1 MINQDSLIE
10 WETVKSKSSI
20 KKNINLESTDTKWET
35 VRSRNK
41 HENNETK
48 KSQLNDIEEND
59 IFIPGYVKKE
69 IYEIINTTADTYE
82 KNKLIRAVIKK
93 YSQKNKSLIGF
104 VKKLNIFAIHTACKM
119 NNNELV
125 AAIIDSEVHEKGL
138 EYTFYTNAI
147 GSSKN
152 NNTVLL
158 EAAFFGSDKCMSYL
172 ITRNADLK
180 HINKYGEDIYKVIEQ
195 GRKYKKELF
204 PKTPEAIDSI
214 FNDCIE
220 LVKNAELKMITKET
234 KEPIELKASG
244 GAGASNSGS
253 FGERERESERE
264 SESES
269 KKESEKESESKFR
282 SDYTFETLTED
293 VYTYLEDPSKFRELV
308 TFLKS
313 DEKQTELLIKVL
325 DTDDMKDI
333 LVDYPYALKL
343 I

>member
-10 WETVKSKSSI
+10 WETVKSKNSI
-20 KKNINLESTDTKWET
+20 KKNTNLDSTDTKWET
-35 VRSRNK
+35 VRSQNK
-41 HENNETK
+41 YKNNDNI
-48 KSQLNDIEEND
+48 KSQFNNTAETE

-152 NNTVLL
+152 NNNVLL

-172 ITRNADLK
+172 ITRGADLK
-180 HINKYGEDIYKVIEQ
+180 HVNKYGENIYKVIEQ

-204 PKTPEAIDSI
+204 PKTPEAIDAI
-214 FNDCIE
+214 FDDCIE
-220 LVKNAELKMITKET
+220 LVKNAELKMITKEK
-234 KEPIELKASG
+234 KETNELKAEG
-244 GAGASNSGS
+244 GAGSSDLSSSTSLSGV
-253 FGERERESERE
+253 
-264 SESES
+264 
-269 KKESEKESESKFR
+269 ESKFR
-282 SDYTFETLTED
+282 SDYTFETLTEE
-293 VYTYLEDPSKFRELV
+293 VYESLEYPSKFKDLV

-313 DEKQTELLIKVL
+313 DEKLTELLIKVL
-325 DTDDMKDI
+325 DDEIMKDNLI
-333 LVDYPYALKL
+333 DYPYALKL

>member
-10 WETVKSKSSI
+10 WETVKSKNSI
-20 KKNINLESTDTKWET
+20 KKDTNLDSIDTKWET

-41 HENNETK
+41 HQGNETK
-48 KSQLNDIEEND
+48 KSQLTAEPE
-59 IFIPGYVKKE
+59 IFIPGYVKKK
-69 IYEIINTTADTYE
+69 IYDIINTTEDTYE

-147 GSSKN
+147 GSSRN

-172 ITRNADLK
+172 ITRSADLK
-180 HINKYGEDIYKVIEQ
+180 HVNKYGEDIYKVIEQ

-214 FNDCIE
+214 FDDCIE
-220 LVKNAELKMITKET
+220 LVKNAELKISSKEKKET
-234 KEPIELKASG
+234 NELKAEG
-244 GAGASNSGS
+244 GAGSSSSLGV
-253 FGERERESERE
+253 ET
-264 SESES
+264 
-269 KKESEKESESKFR
+269 KFR

-293 VYTYLEDPSKFRELV
+293 IYTYLEDPSKFKELV

-325 DTDDMKDI
+325 DSDDMKDNLI
-333 LVDYPYALKL
+333 DYPYAIKL